1 MTKIH
6 KKIGALFC
14 VLAVILW
21 YAAGMLMH
29 VSAGE
34 TGGSLTLWCIKDED
48 IVSDMH
54 WQIYRVGHRVKDD
67 YVFEGDF
74 ADCRATLG
82 DQTKP
87 ILEWDADTVAAAGET
102 LRIKT
107 IVDQISC
114 DSEGYTNSRGTL
126 TFSGLED
133 GLYLVWG
140 DILKI
145 GYTTYIPSAVFFE
158 MNGEQAAVL
167 NTYPKIVLYTL
178 NENEVVYSVQK
189 VWLND
194 EHQKWDR
201 STSITVER
209 YRDNKY
215 YDEIELNESNHWLY
229 EWEDS
234 DDHIWFVN
242 EKIIPTNYTVAYRNT
257 HTQYLIINTLDI
269 PARDSSITEIVT
281 ETDDYF
287 IATETDIETDT
298 DSYHTES
305 QTTSARSTDQTETD
319 IVITDEKSQ
328 TDTET
333 SAVTTESESVTRIT
347 SGTTRT
353 TRTSSDRTDVTS
365 STGMTEEKAPQTG
378 QLWWPV
384 PLLASGG
391 ILLLGTGLFLL
402 KKDDH
407 S

>member
-1 MTKIH
+1 
-6 KKIGALFC
+6 
-14 VLAVILW
+14 
-21 YAAGMLMH
+21 
-29 VSAGE
+29 
-34 TGGSLTLWCIKDED
+34 
-48 IVSDMH
+48 
-54 WQIYRVGHRVKDD
+54 
-67 YVFEGDF
+67 
-74 ADCRATLG
+74 
-82 DQTKP
+82 
-87 ILEWDADTVAAAGET
+87 
-102 LRIKT
+102 
-107 IVDQISC
+107 
-114 DSEGYTNSRGTL
+114 
-126 TFSGLED
+126 
-133 GLYLVWG
+133 
-140 DILKI
+140 
-145 GYTTYIPSAVFFE
+145 

-242 EKIIPTNYTVAYRNT
+242 EKIIPKNYTVAYRNT